1 MGSCY
6 HSLLPPLDVF
16 PGNDPQPGL
25 LLHLLLV
32 RAHDSDVVHLKAD
45 TSNAANNAHRVQSK
59 KRSQNLESIKGKIDK
74 GKTNPWL
81 HQNGV
86 FLQTKESL
94 NRYIMDLYYL
104 NQKIVNIAMC
114 FFKSF
119 EKLGI
124 R

>member
-59 KRSQNLESIKGKIDK
+59 KRSQNLESIKGKIDT
-74 GKTNPWL
+74 GKNNPWL
-81 HQNGV
+81 ISVKPEDCEFCTV
-86 FLQTKESL
+86 FSKSIKEL
-94 NRYIMDLYYL
+94 
-104 NQKIVNIAMC
+104 V
-114 FFKSF
+114 
-119 EKLGI
+119 I